1 MYGAMKYLERTYLV
15 ISLRK
20 KYLNLFWW
28 IFSDHISCFK
38 IFFPTFSIKHTC
50 LHIWSIYNAMLHVH
64 VSSKCPLQ
72 EARVQRSQQRW
83 DGVHSRLQQEEAE
96 NQALGERVRNA
107 KINRIEHFQKLE
119 EEGQQRKDVRIKV
132 TDQHLALYRSQVLP
146 WSKGVCLKIEQNL
159 GHGYFIWKLIL
170 N

>member
-1 MYGAMKYLERTYLV
+1 MGYFMYLLY
-15 ISLRK
+15 
-20 KYLNLFWW
+20 
-28 IFSDHISCFK
+28 
-38 IFFPTFSIKHTC
+38 
-50 LHIWSIYNAMLHVH
+50 
-64 VSSKCPLQ
+64 KCPLQ

-146 WSKGVCLKIEQNL
+146 
-159 GHGYFIWKLIL
+159 
-170 N
+170 